1 MGRITYD
8 LYALSK
14 GWSPMTLSSS
24 WSWFTSWFISTGA
37 VSDKIAEPIL
47 DFDNIIY
54 KKKDLYNIEGQRAFE
69 TFLEQLWY
77 TINQDHQDAS
87 QCIVYNNQTEQL

>member
-1 MGRITYD
+1 MT
-8 LYALSK
+8 
-14 GWSPMTLSSS
+14 WSST
-24 WSWFTSWFISTGA
+24 WSWITSWFISTGA
-37 VSDKIAEPIL
+37 VSEPIL